1 MNNNKD
7 VSVIVKIKLC
17 RKIRSYYINNHMF
30 NPGYLVLL
38 EITDFFGY
46 DIILLDTILLDH
58 YKQ

>member
-1 MNNNKD
+1 
-7 VSVIVKIKLC
+7 
-17 RKIRSYYINNHMF
+17 MF